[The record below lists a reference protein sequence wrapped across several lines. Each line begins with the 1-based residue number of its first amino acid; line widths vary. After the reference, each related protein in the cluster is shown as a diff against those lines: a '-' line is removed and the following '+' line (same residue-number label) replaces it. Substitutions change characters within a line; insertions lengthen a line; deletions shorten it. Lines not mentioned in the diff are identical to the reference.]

1 MGGEPGGEA
10 LAAVARRRA
19 RRRRGRQAGPAG
31 DGRGLLHGQGGD
43 HAGVEDELDRGS
55 GEPAVGPFQD
65 AQVSRGHAR
74 HYTWRPMDPRTDPA
88 GLLPLAKAR
97 SERALASLELL
108 VNRDSGSYSADGVN
122 RVADLCEERLR
133 SGGWTVERVT
143 PRPGA
148 GEAQL
153 GDLVIG
159 RRQGARP
166 VEAGGR
172 RLLLMAHMDT
182 VFDDGTAAARPFRVE
197 GGRAYGPGVA
207 DDKCGLL
214 ARLAGEHEIG
224 VGLEAARVNG
234 ALVTSR
240 KGISALEIGIQ
251 GKAVHAGVR
260 PKEGIN
266 AALEAARK
274 AEALHALNDRWQ
286 GVTCNVGVIRAGT
299 RPNVVAERAELQLDL
314 RAVTAVDFE
323 RALAAVREIAATSYV
338 PRTVSSLR
346 IVHRHPP
353 MERTEAVAG
362 LLAEAR
368 RVAAALGFELRE
380 AASGGAGDANTTA
393 AAGLPTI
400 DGFGPVGGEA
410 HGPAEWLDLDSV
422 APRTALLAGF
432 LARVGAAAPPS

>member
-1 MGGEPGGEA
+1 
-10 LAAVARRRA
+10 
-19 RRRRGRQAGPAG
+19 
-31 DGRGLLHGQGGD
+31 
-43 HAGVEDELDRGS
+43 
-55 GEPAVGPFQD
+55 
-65 AQVSRGHAR
+65 
-74 HYTWRPMDPRTDPA
+74 MDPRTDPA
-88 GLLPLAKAR
+88 ALLPLALAR
-97 SERALASLELL
+97 SGRALASLELL

-122 RVADLCEERLR
+122 RVADLCDERLR
-133 SGGWTVERVT
+133 GGGWTVERLAH
-143 PRPGA
+143 RPG
-148 GEAQL
+148 GGQAQL

-207 DDKCGLL
+207 DDKCGLVAGIEAVEL
-214 ARLAGEHEIG
+214 LCDDAAFDDFAAITMVCTPDEEIGSPFSKSVLTRLAGEHEAG

-240 KGISALEIGIQ
+240 KGISALQIGIQ

-260 PKEGIN
+260 PREGVN

-274 AEALHALNDRWQ
+274 AEALQALNDRWP

-314 RAVTAVDFE
+314 RAVTAADFE

-338 PRTVSSLR
+338 PGTTCTLQV
-346 IVHRHPP
+346 VHRHPP
-353 MERTEAVAG
+353 MERTEAVGG

-368 RVAAALGFELRE
+368 RVAEALGFQLPE

-400 DGFGPVGGEA
+400 DGLAPVGGEA
-410 HGPAEWLDLDSV
+410 HGPGEWLDLDSV

-432 LARVGAAAPPS
+432 LARVGVAAPPG